1 MTARV
6 HAGEGGESKVSPGDE
21 TKADDAV
28 AASNAGSDKQWS
40 SKQTVR
46 KQGAGQKKVSW
57 FINHKITQTV
67 ITLFVVYALFG
78 EDIRVYTEK
87 PFDTTFD
94 ALAVIALVI
103 FIVELVCQSVASP
116 NEYWL
121 GFYFFLDL
129 VSTASMFPDIT
140 FLMNPLL
147 GDGESAE
154 IGADSIKSAKA
165 SRSGAKA
172 ARFVRIVRLV
182 RMVRV
187 LKLYKAAQGKA
198 GNGELIGKPDLTL
211 DGGSKVGKKLTELT
225 TRKVI
230 ILILSLVVF
239 LPILDLSILSDLDNI
254 HQSQGIT
261 YVYAGGEKGAVGVV
275 YRVCVVRASVIEGW
289 AGGVWCGGREYVCGR
304 GEIDGKRTR
313 WRHRARRHT

>member
-6 HAGEGGESKVSPGDE
+6 HAGAGDESKVSPGDE
-21 TKADDAV
+21 TKVDDADEG
-28 AASNAGSDKQWS
+28 SDAGSAKKWS
-40 SKQTVR
+40 TKQTMR
-46 KQGAGQKKVSW
+46 KQGACQKKISW

-87 PFDTTFD
+87 PMDTTFD

-103 FIVELVCQSVASP
+103 FIMELVFQSVASP

-147 GDGESAE
+147 GEGEQSSTA
-154 IGADSIKSAKA
+154 ADSIKSAKA

-198 GNGELIGKPDLTL
+198 GNAEMIGKPDLTL

-230 ILILSLVVF
+230 ILILSLVIF
-239 LPILDLSILSDLDNI
+239 LPMLDLSIFADLDNM
-254 HQSQGIT
+254 HQAQGIT
-261 YVYAGGEKGAVGVV
+261 YVYAGGEKGCTCA
-275 YRVCVVRASVIEGW
+275 
-289 AGGVWCGGREYVCGR
+289 R
-304 GEIDGKRTR
+304 GEGGLGGGGGC
-313 WRHRARRHT
+313 